1 MITNILLAG
10 VGGQGIL
17 TIAAILDTAALNN
30 GLFFKQS
37 EVHGMSQRGGAVQS
51 HVRIGDGNIYADLI
65 PKGKA
70 DIIISMEPMESLRYL
85 PYLKKDG
92 CIITDTTPYLNIDKY
107 PNEKEIYAAIDTYE
121 NHLYFDATKIAKQ
134 VGNTRA
140 ANLVLLGAAATHI
153 PIKERALIAAIKT
166 LFNRKGDRI
175 VDINLKAFETGKLYA
190 KEHSLSLSE

>member
-1 MITNILLAG
+1 M
-10 VGGQGIL
+10 
-17 TIAAILDTAALNN
+17 
-30 GLFFKQS
+30 
-37 EVHGMSQRGGAVQS
+37 
-51 HVRIGDGNIYADLI
+51 
-65 PKGKA
+65 
-70 DIIISMEPMESLRYL
+70 
-85 PYLKKDG
+85 
-92 CIITDTTPYLNIDKY
+92 NIDKY

-121 NHLYFDATKIAKQ
+121 NQLYFDATKIAKQ

-175 VDINLKAFETGKLYA
+175 VDINLKAFEAGKLYA